1 VGSKNQ
7 GGTLVT
13 RQIGLRIL
21 LPMPEAERAQIGGE
35 VGAAVRLEID
45 AGEPIRG
52 HLSASGMG
60 ALPFYGWLELV
71 AAIQAV
77 RHWPVVAEA
86 QLPLPPA

>member
-1 VGSKNQ
+1 M
-7 GGTLVT
+7 TAP
-13 RQIGLRIL
+13 ICPRIL
-21 LPMPEAERAQIGGE
+21 LPMPEVERTQIGTE

-52 HLSASGMG
+52 YLSASGMG

-71 AAIQAV
+71 AAIEQV
-77 RHWPVVAEA
+77 RHWPVVPET